1 MLYDFSLLKS
11 FFLACRL
18 RLLRFAQSAFFYGNV
33 LFLILSQKVCKG
45 SAVNKKKAPCLQH
58 GAIVTVKNFY
68 PA

>member
-18 RLLRFAQSAFFYGNV
+18 RLLRFAQSAFFNGSAQ
-33 LFLILSQKVCKG
+33 LRILSQKVCKG
-45 SAVNKKKAPCLQH
+45 SAVNKKSPMLQH

>member
-18 RLLRFAQSAFFYGNV
+18 RLLRFEPTAFFYGNV
-33 LFLILSQKVCKG
+33 LFLILSQSVC
-45 SAVNKKKAPCLQH
+45 NPPCNRQKKAPCLQH

>member
-18 RLLRFAQSAFFYGNV
+18 RLRCFEPTAFFYGNV
-33 LFLILSQKVCKG
+33 LFLILSQSVC
-45 SAVNKKKAPCLQH
+45 NPPCNRQKKSPMLQH
-58 GAIVTVKNFY
+58 GAIVTVKDFY

>member
-18 RLLRFAQSAFFYGNV
+18 RLLRFEPTAFFYGNV
-33 LFLILSQKVCKG
+33 LFLILPQKVSKG
-45 SAVNKKKAPCLQH
+45 SAVNNKKAPCLQH

>member
-18 RLLRFAQSAFFYGNV
+18 RLRCFEPTAFFYGNV
-33 LFLILSQKVCKG
+33 LFLILSQSVCKG
-45 SAVNKKKAPCLQH
+45 SAVNKKSPMLQH